1 MPHNRIAL
9 SMIIPL
15 VMAALAAAQPTTAP
29 ATPTTQRSADKIE
42 ADLQATG
49 EQLQKL
55 LKSPAA
61 LMDPAK
67 RQELAPQ
74 ALPLLRKLDA
84 LFVEMSAAQP
94 EAGAQLASVRPRI
107 QSVMASLGDA
117 DARAALEKMAASA
130 DKKAASEGQANLVM
144 ARWFLTDGKA
154 DAQAKVVD
162 DLEKLAKATPEDQ
175 MLAMLIRSISGQA
188 ADDTIR
194 GRLKKIVAEDL
205 KGPDADA
212 AKEAAKAEEKLNALV
227 HKPLV
232 LKGMALDGKEFS
244 SDSWKGKVVLVDFWA
259 TWCGPCRAE
268 LPRVIKI
275 YKENHEKG
283 LELLG
288 VSCDRSKEALEKYLK
303 ENPEMAWPQ
312 LFEKGQ
318 EGWHKLATEY
328 GVQGIP
334 TMFLIDKKGV
344 VRSVEAR
351 ETMEEMIPKLLAE

>member
-1 MPHNRIAL
+1 MLHNRSAI

-15 VMAALAAAQPTTAP
+15 LMAAVATAQPTTAP
-29 ATPTTQRSADKIE
+29 TTPTTQRSPEKIE

-55 LKSPAA
+55 LQSPAA
-61 LMDPAK
+61 LMNPAK
-67 RQELAPQ
+67 RQEIAPQ
-74 ALPLLRKLDA
+74 ALPLLRKLEG

-94 EAGAQLASVRPRI
+94 DAAAQLGSVRMRI
-107 QSVMASLGDA
+107 QSIMMSMGDA
-117 DARAALEKMAASA
+117 DARAALEKAAASA
-130 DKKAASEGQANLVM
+130 DKKTASEGQANVTM

-175 MLAMLIRSISGQA
+175 MLAMLIRSISAQA

-194 GRLKKIVAEDL
+194 GRLRKIVAEDL
-205 KGPDADA
+205 KGPTADA

-227 HKPLV
+227 NKPLV

-244 SDSWKGKVVLVDFWA
+244 SDAWKGKVVLVDFWA

-268 LPRVIKI
+268 LPRVKKI
-275 YKENHEKG
+275 YKDYHEKG

-288 VSCDRSKEALEKYLK
+288 VSCDQSREALDKYLK

-312 LFEKGQ
+312 LFEKDQ
-318 EGWHKLATEY
+318 QGWHKLATEY